1 MRRRKLLIADDS
13 EMNRAILAN
22 VLDQEFE
29 VIEATNGQEVIIALQ
44 SYGTQ
49 ISALLLDI
57 VMPEMDGFEVLEEM
71 NRRHWIEDIPTIMIS
86 AETSNTYIDRAF
98 ELGASDYI
106 SRPFVPGIVRRRIIN
121 TILLHT
127 KKHQLMDVVACGLV
141 FPQRKKQRGYDIN
154 SGLCLGAALRRKG
167 DAHVRRKPCDG
178 AFAALSDE
186 ADEPL
191 CAESG

>member
-86 AETSNTYIDRAF
+86 AETSNTSTVHLNWVHRTISAVPLYP
-98 ELGASDYI
+98 ASFAVVSSIQSCCIPKSI
-106 SRPFVPGIVRRRIIN
+106 S
-121 TILLHT
+121 
-127 KKHQLMDVVACGLV
+127 
-141 FPQRKKQRGYDIN
+141 
-154 SGLCLGAALRRKG
+154 
-167 DAHVRRKPCDG
+167 
-178 AFAALSDE
+178 
-186 ADEPL
+186 
-191 CAESG
+191 

>member
-127 KKHQLMDVVACGLV
+127 KKHQLMDVVADWFFRREKSNEVMISILGYALGL
-141 FPQRKKQRGYDIN
+141 R
-154 SGLCLGAALRRKG
+154 
-167 DAHVRRKPCDG
+167 
-178 AFAALSDE
+178 
-186 ADEPL
+186 
-191 CAESG
+191 

>member
-127 KKHQLMDVVACGLV
+127 KKHQLMDVVADWFFRREKSNEVMISILGYALGLRCGE
-141 FPQRKKQRGYDIN
+141 
-154 SGLCLGAALRRKG
+154 KG

>member
-86 AETSNTYIDRAF
+86 AETSNPTSTVHLNWVHRTISAVPLYP
-98 ELGASDYI
+98 ASFAVVSLIQSCCIPKSI
-106 SRPFVPGIVRRRIIN
+106 S
-121 TILLHT
+121 
-127 KKHQLMDVVACGLV
+127 
-141 FPQRKKQRGYDIN
+141 
-154 SGLCLGAALRRKG
+154 
-167 DAHVRRKPCDG
+167 
-178 AFAALSDE
+178 
-186 ADEPL
+186 
-191 CAESG
+191 

>member
-71 NRRHWIEDIPTIMIS
+71 NRRHWIEDIPTIMIPRKPAIPTSTVHLNWVHLTTSAVPLYRHRSPPHHQHNPAAYQKASADGSWLRIGFS
-86 AETSNTYIDRAF
+86 AE
-98 ELGASDYI
+98 
-106 SRPFVPGIVRRRIIN
+106 
-121 TILLHT
+121 
-127 KKHQLMDVVACGLV
+127 KKATRL
-141 FPQRKKQRGYDIN
+141 
-154 SGLCLGAALRRKG
+154 
-167 DAHVRRKPCDG
+167 
-178 AFAALSDE
+178 
-186 ADEPL
+186 
-191 CAESG
+191 

>member
-86 AETSNTYIDRAF
+86 AETSNTYIAVH
-98 ELGASDYI
+98 LNWVHLTTSAVPLYPAS
-106 SRPFVPGIVRRRIIN
+106 
-121 TILLHT
+121 
-127 KKHQLMDVVACGLV
+127 
-141 FPQRKKQRGYDIN
+141 
-154 SGLCLGAALRRKG
+154 
-167 DAHVRRKPCDG
+167 
-178 AFAALSDE
+178 FAAASSTQSCCI
-186 ADEPL
+186 PK
-191 CAESG
+191 SIS

>member
-86 AETSNTYIDRAF
+86 AETSNTYIGCIGLYQPPLCPRHCSPSYHQYNPAAYQK
-98 ELGASDYI
+98 ASAD
-106 SRPFVPGIVRRRIIN
+106 GCG
-121 TILLHT
+121 
-127 KKHQLMDVVACGLV
+127 CGLV

>member
-106 SRPFVPGIVRRRIIN
+106 STRHRSPSY
-121 TILLHT
+121 
-127 KKHQLMDVVACGLV
+127 HQYNPAAYQKASADGCGCGLV